1 MNMKWRMAKWIYFL
15 SEDVPRDRLINI
27 EISNDY
33 DFMTDSKSFFTFAKI
48 LYEKEKRSKMVLVA
62 CNLKLDTIVSLWIFN

>member
-1 MNMKWRMAKWIYFL
+1 MDLFL
-15 SEDVPRDRLINI
+15 IGGVPRDRLINI

-48 LYEKEKRSKMVLVA
+48 LYEKEKKKQDGISGMQFKIGYNSFIMDFQLM
-62 CNLKLDTIVSLWIFN
+62 NNWI